1 MTETGIGLTTASGG
15 FIEEGPVNL
24 GNNDFVSMPEIVR
37 GVGAKGKCVEFRLG
51 KFTDVYVS
59 HRFQLWATIRCNCRH
74 FR

>member
-1 MTETGIGLTTASGG
+1 MAETGIGLTTAPGG

-24 GNNDFVSMPEIVR
+24 GNNDFVSTPEIIS
-37 GVGAKGKCVEFRLG
+37 GVGAKGKFVEFRLG

-59 HRFQLWATIRCNCRH
+59 QRFQLWATSRCNSRH